1 LAALRS
7 DESAPELFHP
17 SGFDGVIFHP
27 QGQAMSEPEQSE
39 KERNREIAQNESE
52 REAVSAVRVSS
63 WAIGVAII
71 LGLIALGLAWPWLR
85 G

>member
-1 LAALRS
+1 
-7 DESAPELFHP
+7 
-17 SGFDGVIFHP
+17 
-27 QGQAMSEPEQSE
+27 M
-39 KERNREIAQNESE
+39 ERNREIAQNESE

-71 LGLIALGLAWPWLR
+71 LGLIALALAWPWLR